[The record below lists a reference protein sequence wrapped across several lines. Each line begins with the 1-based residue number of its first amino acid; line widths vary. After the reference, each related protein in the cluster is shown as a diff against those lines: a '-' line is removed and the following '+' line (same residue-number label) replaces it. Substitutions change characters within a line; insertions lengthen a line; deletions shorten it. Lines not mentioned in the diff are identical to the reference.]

1 MEENVYKL
9 CSSCKRGIPFD
20 TKYWVCSVSTC
31 NTKRMGL
38 FFCSVRCWDAHLPEM
53 RHREKWAVEKR
64 SPTRAQHQAALAE
77 LADKEARQTA
87 AATKDALP
95 KRVAGASADDAE
107 DLSDE
112 ILIVASRLKDYVTD
126 HFALRTSD
134 SVLVALSELV
144 RGLISDAVDRAA
156 LNGRKTVMG
165 RDLKKALLPPKGEVL
180 IVISRL
186 KKYVKV
192 LSGMN
197 TSNDVVE
204 VLSDHVRI
212 ETNAAA
218 KRALQAKRETLFARD
233 YQDEP

>member
-1 MEENVYKL
+1 
-9 CSSCKRGIPFD
+9 
-20 TKYWVCSVSTC
+20 
-31 NTKRMGL
+31 MGL

-156 LNGRKTVMG
+156 SMAARPSWAETSRK
-165 RDLKKALLPPKGEVL
+165 RFCPPRARSSSW
-180 IVISRL
+180 SR
-186 KKYVKV
+186 
-192 LSGMN
+192 
-197 TSNDVVE
+197 
-204 VLSDHVRI
+204 
-212 ETNAAA
+212 A
-218 KRALQAKRETLFARD
+218 
-233 YQDEP
+233 